1 MKTKEKHKNGTSL
14 NEMFYNKKTQRLE
27 KIDNRLVRKERRLEN
42 VNNKTKIQFNDLNQ
56 EDDLLVLQEDECKL
70 SMKLLGKKEKEQTK
84 FAVRQV
90 KQLHDKKVLYEDV
103 FEDSDVEYEI
113 LEDKKIKENIV
124 IKNNNKETYEYQ
136 YLLTLENLT
145 L

>member
-1 MKTKEKHKNGTSL
+1 MKTKEKQKNRTSL

-42 VNNKTKIQFNDLNQ
+42 VNNKTKIQFNDLTQ

-84 FAVRQV
+84 FAARHV
-90 KQLHDKKVLYEDV
+90 KQLHDKKVLYEDA

-113 LEDKKIKENIV
+113 LEDKRIKENIV

-136 YLLTLENLT
+136 YLLH
-145 L
+145 

>member
-1 MKTKEKHKNGTSL
+1 MKTKEKQKNRTSI

-27 KIDNRLVRKERRLEN
+27 KIDNRLVRKEGRLEN

-90 KQLHDKKVLYEDV
+90 KQLQDKKVLYEDV
-103 FEDSDVEYEI
+103 FED
-113 LEDKKIKENIV
+113 
-124 IKNNNKETYEYQ
+124 
-136 YLLTLENLT
+136 
-145 L
+145 